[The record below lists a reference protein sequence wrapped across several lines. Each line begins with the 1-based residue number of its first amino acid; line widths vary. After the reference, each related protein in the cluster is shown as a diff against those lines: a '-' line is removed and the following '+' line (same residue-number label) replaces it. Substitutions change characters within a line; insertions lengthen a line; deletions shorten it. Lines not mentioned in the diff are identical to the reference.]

1 MDESLI
7 SSNQIM
13 ITRGRGSRHRWW
25 WWSALFLFA
34 CSTSQFFSVLLFVR
48 TYEQPAS
55 VLPSHSLRQRESVDC
70 PSQAKAVQAP
80 PCVLIHT
87 VTTPSFRLCTLD
99 PFLDPFSQLAH
110 TTSPTLTKSWPLRS
124 LLKKK
129 DSMSPSLFV
138 VDAAAGIGYFA
149 FQAASL
155 GATVVAVEREESLV
169 RLMKT
174 TKTLNANSRRNFT
187 INIYQGVGCLL
198 QWKHIDILKI
208 DATELL
214 RSCEDVL
221 KNGIKFIFLNFTPKQ
236 LTNPVQLL
244 QKMVEMVSFE
254 RVLREF

>member
-1 MDESLI
+1 
-7 SSNQIM
+7 M
-13 ITRGRGSRHRWW
+13 ITSGRGSRHGWW
-25 WWSALFLFA
+25 WWSALLLFA
-34 CSTSQFFSVLLFVR
+34 CSTSQILSVLWFVR

-55 VLPSHSLRQRESVDC
+55 VLPPHSLRQRKSVERH
-70 PSQAKAVQAP
+70 PSQALQAP

-129 DSMSPSLFV
+129 DSTSPSLFV
-138 VDAAAGIGYFA
+138 VDATAGIGYFA

-169 RLMKT
+169 RLMET

-214 RSCEDVL
+214 QSCEDVL
-221 KNGIKFIFLNFTPKQ
+221 KNGVKFIFLNFTPKQ

-254 RVLREF
+254 RVFFREFF